1 MGRFLFVV
9 PPLTGHVNPTVAV
22 AAELE
27 RRGHEVA
34 WTGIQGE
41 TEAMLPEGA
50 TFFAATSDEVAAVSR
65 ERHNRDPNMR
75 GAAAYKYLQEE
86 VLAPMAKHT
95 VDGIDAAVDS
105 WGADVLVVDQQAL
118 GGAIVARRRALQG
131 RPIPWATSATTSAE
145 LIDPLSGLPKVS
157 AAMHQVRV
165 DLQVAHGIPTDVAE
179 QGDLRISPDLVV
191 AYTSPHLVGEGLTED
206 AAAAPITYVGPATLG
221 RPETDEFNWDLLD
234 PAKPTVLVSLGT
246 LNAKAGE
253 KFWRVASD
261 AFRDQPWQ
269 GIFVTPPELVPDA
282 PANVVVR
289 ARVPQLAVL
298 RRTDAVV
305 THAGHNTVCEALAA
319 GLPMVVAPIRDDQ
332 PVVADQVVRACAGVR
347 VKFARVKPEG
357 LRAAIIQALGDEQM
371 RAAAKRISAEFA
383 SYGGAPAAAEAL
395 ESLLP

>member
-1 MGRFLFVV
+1 MARFLFVV

-41 TEAMLPEGA
+41 TEAMLPVGA

-95 VDGIDAAVDS
+95 VDGIDVAVDS
-105 WGADVLVVDQQAL
+105 WGADVLVVDQQAF
-118 GGAIVARRRALQG
+118 GGAIVGRRRALQS

-165 DLQVAHGIPTDVAE
+165 DLQVSHGIPVEVAE
-179 QGDLRISPDLVV
+179 QGDLRVSPHLVL
-191 AYTSPHLVGEGLTED
+191 AYTSPALVADQLTAD
-206 AAAAPITYVGPATLG
+206 AAAAPISWVGPVTLG
-221 RPETDEFNWDLLD
+221 RTEADDFDWGLLD
-234 PAKPTVLVSLGT
+234 PTTPTVLVSLGT
-246 LNAKAGE
+246 LNATAGE
-253 KFWRVASD
+253 KFWQVASE

-269 GIFVTPPELVPDA
+269 GIFVAPPELVPDA
-282 PANVVVR
+282 PDNVVVR
-289 ARVPQLAVL
+289 SRIPQLSVL
-298 RRTDAVV
+298 RRADVV
-305 THAGHNTVCEALAA
+305 VSHGGHNTVCETLAA
-319 GLPMVVAPIRDDQ
+319 GIPLVLAPIRDDQ
-332 PVVADQVVRACAGVR
+332 PVVADQVVRAGAGVR
-347 VKFARVKPEG
+347 VKFARVKPADLQG
-357 LRAAIIQALGDEQM
+357 AITQALEDPDL
-371 RAAAKRISAEFA
+371 RSAAGRLSADFA
-383 SYGGAPAAAEAL
+383 SYGGTPAAASALEAL
-395 ESLLP
+395 LA